1 MIVEELDPGTAGPT
15 QVKELTAEVAADPS
29 THVDRELPKQPALK
43 PKKKSSLGDVRLHLE
58 KKERLKAQNQGNP
71 KDSLDS
77 DEELEFLEREAQ
89 RLQAKL
95 ERKHEIHRLRRE
107 LQQTTIQNE
116 GQDDEFYDEDD
127 AEYEYEPSAE
137 STYSQPRE
145 RRQRTVS
152 SADVSHQT
160 DSTES
165 ISHEEFAKMQEKI
178 AQMRTLMRNQA
189 GFETVSESPLSLVLE
204 KARIDRTLKTPAL
217 DHFDGSSDPLA
228 FLNTFDGRMA
238 FFGHSE
244 IARCQFFST
253 CLQGTALRWYS
264 NLPPRS
270 IDSWITL
277 KSKFQARFSSNYKG
291 IKVTASLMTMHQRSG
306 ESLRSFL
313 TRFREELAEI
323 PDLIEQ
329 MAVNFLTAGIDKS
342 RHGLLLEE
350 IFEKRPKTLQAA
362 FQIIEHR
369 MMLQE
374 AVSCIQ
380 SPRRSSK
387 YERRRSYSPRSPARE
402 RRRERRRSPPP
413 RTSDLPP
420 RDRRERDWQ
429 PHNRSEK
436 EFTKLNTE
444 KTTILAVLKM
454 EPDYRPPRPMKPG
467 RPPSSRYCEYHEDTG
482 HTTEQCF
489 QLSNLIEGKIRR
501 GQLVHYVQHDD
512 EPRRHHR
519 GEDDRVIDVIFAKRP
534 RANPSPVISFSDDDY
549 RPGLIEGHQDALVIT
564 TRVGNNTV
572 KKMLV
577 DNGSSVDVLYHHAF
591 SRMDIGDR
599 RLENSRTPLYG
610 FTGNEVHVVGTIDML
625 VLFGSPPCQIWK
637 MVKFHVISVSSS
649 FNAILGRTTITAL
662 RAITSISHLKMKF
675 PTDFGVGEMI
685 GDQVTARQ
693 CYLTTVS
700 PRKRTEE
707 ELEVNQVLDIDP
719 RELIDSSTSNSCS
732 PLEKTEDIE
741 VFEGNPDKTTR
752 IGKNLSSD
760 LKKDITNLIR
770 EFSDIFAW
778 VPRDMSGIP
787 ETIAR
792 QSLHISKDTRP
803 VRQKQRIFSAEK
815 RAAIDQEIDRLL
827 DAGFIEPVQ
836 FPTWI
841 SNVVLVKKSNG
852 KWRMCIDYS
861 DVNRAC
867 PKDFYPLPNID
878 QLIDATAGNELLS
891 FMDAFSGYNQ
901 IKMDSHDWKQTAF
914 ITHRGVFG
922 YKVMS
927 FGLINAGA
935 TFQQTMD
942 KIFSSQIGRNMLI
955 YVDDMITKSK
965 ATSDHVTD
973 LRETFTNAR
982 TNNM

>member
-1 MIVEELDPGTAGPT
+1 
-15 QVKELTAEVAADPS
+15 
-29 THVDRELPKQPALK
+29 
-43 PKKKSSLGDVRLHLE
+43 
-58 KKERLKAQNQGNP
+58 
-71 KDSLDS
+71 
-77 DEELEFLEREAQ
+77 
-89 RLQAKL
+89 
-95 ERKHEIHRLRRE
+95 
-107 LQQTTIQNE
+107 
-116 GQDDEFYDEDD
+116 
-127 AEYEYEPSAE
+127 
-137 STYSQPRE
+137 
-145 RRQRTVS
+145 
-152 SADVSHQT
+152 
-160 DSTES
+160 
-165 ISHEEFAKMQEKI
+165 MQEEI
-178 AQMRTLMRNQA
+178 AQMRTIMRNQS
-189 GFETVSESPLSLVLE
+189 GFEIVSESPLSLVLE
-204 KARIDRTLKTPAL
+204 KARIDRTLKMPAL

-270 IDSWITL
+270 IDSWRTL

-291 IKVTASLMTMHQRSG
+291 IKVTTSLMTMHQRSG
-306 ESLRSFL
+306 ESLWSFL
-313 TRFREELAEI
+313 TRFREEITEI

-329 MAVNFLTAGIDKS
+329 MTVNFLTAGIDKS
-342 RHGLLLEE
+342 RHELILEE
-350 IFEKRPKTLQAA
+350 IFEKRPKTLQDA

-369 MMLQE
+369 VMLQE

-380 SPRRSSK
+380 SPRWSSK
-387 YERRRSYSPRSPARE
+387 YERCRIYSPRSPARE

-413 RTSDLPP
+413 RTSDLPQ
-420 RDRRERDWQ
+420 RDRREKDWQ
-429 PHNRSEK
+429 PRNQSER

-444 KTTILAVLKM
+444 KTTILAVLKR

-489 QLSNLIEGKIRR
+489 QLSNLIEGKIHR

-519 GEDDRVIDVIFAKRP
+519 GEEDRVIDVIFGGIAVGGLSPNSRKLYAREVFNVNPSATKRP
-534 RANPSPVISFSDDDY
+534 RANPSPFISFSDDDY
-549 RPGLIEGHQDALVIT
+549 RPGLIEGHQNALVIT
-564 TRVGNNTV
+564 TCVGNNTV

-599 RLENSRTPLYG
+599 RLKNSRTPLYG
-610 FTGNEVHVVGTIDML
+610 FTGNEVHVVGTVDIP
-625 VLFGSPPCQIWK
+625 VLFGSPPCQVWK
-637 MVKFHVISVSSS
+637 VVKFHMISASSS

-685 GDQVTARQ
+685 GDQATARQ

-700 PRKRTEE
+700 PRKKTDE
-707 ELEVNQVLDIDP
+707 ELDVNQVLDINPRDLVDP
-719 RELIDSSTSNSCS
+719 PTSNSCS
-732 PLEKTEDIE
+732 PVEEIE
-741 VFEGNPDKTTR
+741 VFEGNPEKTTR
-752 IGKNLSSD
+752 ISKNLPD
-760 LKKDITNLIR
+760 QLKKDITCLTR

-778 VPRDMSGIP
+778 DPKYMPGIP
-787 ETIAR
+787 EVVGR
-792 QSLHISKDTRP
+792 HSLHISKHIRP
-803 VRQKQRIFSAEK
+803 VRQRHRTFSAEK
-815 RAAIDQEIDRLL
+815 RAAIDQEINRLL
-827 DAGFIEPVQ
+827 EAHFIEPIQ
-836 FPTWI
+836 FPTLI

-861 DVNRAC
+861 DVNKAC

-878 QLIDATAGNELLS
+878 QLIDVTSGNELLS

-901 IKMDSHDWKQTAF
+901 IKMDSQDWQQTAF
-914 ITHRGVFG
+914 IIHRGVFG
-922 YKVMS
+922 YRVMP

-935 TFQQTMD
+935 TFQQMMD
-942 KIFSSQIGRNMLI
+942 KIFTSQIRRNMLI

-965 ATSDHVTD
+965 ISSDHVLD
-973 LRETFTNAR
+973 LREIFENAR
-982 TNNM
+982 KNNMRLNPAKCSFGLTAGKFLGFLVTQGAIKKASKSSHFEWSEECEKNFSELKAFLTNPPILTRPLPGGPLKVYLSASDETVAVALVQVDE